1 MFPRII
7 PWRRHCAP
15 LLLLPVLLGWALAPR
30 AEVEVLASI
39 KPLQLL
45 AQELVGDRG
54 QVSLLLEP
62 NASPHDYPLKVSD
75 MQRLNSADLVLWVGE
90 ELETFLRRPLA
101 RVAPEN
107 QLSLAAL
114 PDLHWPHSSA
124 EAEPKGHDH
133 GHHHHGR
140 DPHLWLDPRNG
151 AKVAQALGERLAALD
166 PDSAD
171 YYRERAEALVNELD
185 ELDRS
190 LEARLEPVTGRGFAV
205 YHEAYGHFVQ
215 RYGLNQLT
223 AVTESPERRPG
234 ARHLYELRQK
244 LTGAACLFTEPYYDM
259 SAARD
264 LAQEL
269 DLRLGELDLLGA
281 SEAVTDYPGL
291 LDTLADNVLECLQ
304 ADLSPSE

>member
-1 MFPRII
+1 MFPRIS
-7 PWRRHCAP
+7 PWRRRCAP

-45 AQELVGDRG
+45 AQELVGERG

-75 MQRLNSADLVLWVGE
+75 MQRLNNADLVLWVGE
-90 ELETFLRRPLA
+90 ELETFLSRPLA

-114 PDLHWPHSSA
+114 PDLHWPRYPEESQHP
-124 EAEPKGHDH
+124 EEPGGHDH

-151 AKVAQALGERLAALD
+151 AKVARVLADRLATLD
-166 PDSAD
+166 PDNAD
-171 YYRERAEALVNELD
+171 YYRDRAGALVSELD

-190 LEARLEPVTGRGFAV
+190 LEARLEPVAGRGFAV
-205 YHEAYGHFVQ
+205 YHQAYGHFVQ

-234 ARHLYELRQK
+234 ARHLYELRQR
-244 LTGAACLFTEPYYDM
+244 LAGAACLFTEPYYDM

-304 ADLSPSE
+304 ADS